1 MQDSVLLCLV
11 PIVCAA
17 CAAGREENMKKN
29 KKKYALEL
37 LKKILEAL
45 HEKRFDDVVRLVNEC
60 SLSESELQEFV
71 QGTVEDNGY
80 ERIDGYQEENICSI
94 DEDDDEPFIVEIYL
108 TADEGFDLP
117 LCLSLEL
124 ETDEDG
130 SLKSMLEIEPN

>member
-1 MQDSVLLCLV
+1 MNND
-11 PIVCAA
+11 
-17 CAAGREENMKKN
+17 

-45 HEKRFDDVVRLVNEC
+45 HEKKFGEVIRLVDEC
-60 SLSESELQEFV
+60 ALSESELQEFV
-71 QGTVEDNGY
+71 QGTVEENGF
-80 ERIDGYQEENICSI
+80 ERIDGYQEENICSM
-94 DEDDDEPFIVEIYL
+94 DEEDDDPFIVETYL

-130 SLKSMLEIEPN
+130 GIKSRLEIEPN